1 MSDKNGNTR
10 EIVSLGGTFD
20 VLHKG
25 HEEYI
30 RMGFAHANYAIIYV
44 LSDDYARGLKKY
56 HVRSYAARVQ
66 RLASFLE
73 TMGISPHQYEIREIN
88 SLAQLKQELA
98 TEEIGAAIV
107 VPEYL
112 RLFHEI
118 NQERLLRGRSAI
130 LVVIKQRTVTQK
142 HKDISSTAIRYPAC
156 IFGYIPLAT
165 LQNIE
170 KNKIKRPMETERL
183 YAW

>member
-1 MSDKNGNTR
+1 MDQNGKPR
-10 EIVSLGGTFD
+10 KIVSLGGTFD

-66 RLASFLE
+66 RLTGFLE
-73 TMGISPHQYEIREIN
+73 TMGIAPNQYEIREIN
-88 SLAQLKQELA
+88 SLAQLEQELSS
-98 TEEIGAAIV
+98 EEIGVAIV

-112 RLFHEI
+112 ELFQSINKKRLANHKNKI
-118 NQERLLRGRSAI
+118 RVIVKERTRDAKSQDL
-130 LVVIKQRTVTQK
+130 
-142 HKDISSTAIRYPAC
+142 SSTAIRFPAC
-156 IFGYIPLAT
+156 IFYYIPQAT
-165 LQNIE
+165 V
-170 KNKIKRPMETERL
+170 NKINKMKLKSMNPVDHFNVF
-183 YAW
+183 

>member
-1 MSDKNGNTR
+1 MDQNGKPR
-10 EIVSLGGTFD
+10 KIVSLGGTFD

-66 RLASFLE
+66 RLTGFLE
-73 TMGISPHQYEIREIN
+73 TMGIAPNQYEIREIN
-88 SLAQLKQELA
+88 SLAQLEQELSS
-98 TEEIGAAIV
+98 EEIGVAIV

-118 NQERLLRGRSAI
+118 NQKRLMRGKPAI
-130 LVVIKQRTVTQK
+130 LVVIKQRTVTQR

-156 IFGYIPLAT
+156 IFDYIPLAT
-165 LQNIE
+165 VQNIE
-170 KNKIKRPMETERL
+170 RNKIKCPTESELL